1 MAYRDFKTSGVRVGR
16 LFGIDIWL
24 HWLFLILLAFNL
36 HGSWTTEK
44 SLSSMGEALLGTACV
59 FGIILLHEFG
69 HCYAAHR
76 MGGGADAVVLWPLG
90 GLAYCVAPNIPRA
103 QFWVAAGGPLVN
115 VGIAILYEV
124 LVVPFVLPQLNNRF
138 LVVPL
143 QNIEHWNLILLIFN
157 LLPMWP
163 LDGGRI
169 FQAIVWGKTKSLGK
183 ASQMTV
189 YVTWGTIALT
199 LILSFGPVEF
209 LNLGGL
215 TICILFWCVFETE
228 KLRRGLKESEE
239 DYVFGYDFS
248 RGYTSLGRTGGA
260 VEKPRKPTFFERR
273 RQRRLEREKQQNA
286 EMRQRVDSLLDKI
299 SAEGMQS
306 LSAKERAFLEEASR
320 RLGND
325 P

>member
-1 MAYRDFKTSGVRVGR
+1 MTYRDFKTSGVRVGR

-44 SLSSMGEALLGTACV
+44 SWSSMGEALLGTACV

-124 LVVPFVLPQLNNRF
+124 LVVPFVLPQLSNRF
-138 LVVPL
+138 LVAPL
-143 QNIEHWNLILLIFN
+143 LNIGYWNLFLLIFN

-199 LILSFGPVEF
+199 LILSLTGNVFPRFGP
-209 LNLGGL
+209 L
-215 TICILFWCVFETE
+215 TIFILFWCVFETE
-228 KLRRGLKESEE
+228 KLRRHLKESEE

-248 RGYTSLGRTGGA
+248 RGYTSLGRTGGP

-273 RQRRLEREKQQNA
+273 RQRRREREKQQKA

-320 RLGND
+320 RLGD
-325 P
+325 